1 MSDPKLLTICGS
13 LRAGSFNRKL
23 LAEAVTQFGPADL
36 SDANLRL
43 PLFDGDL
50 QAEHGIPDEVETL
63 AQQIRDAD
71 GIIISS
77 PEYNKGITGVL
88 KNALDWISR
97 VEGAVFKDKPVA
109 LMSAANGRSG
119 GETAQYMTRA
129 CLIPLQPRLINGNFV
144 LIAAA
149 SREFE
154 NGALENER
162 YLANVQALMQSLRTE
177 INRT

>member
-23 LAEAVTQFGPADL
+23 LAEAVTQFGPADV

-50 QAEHGIPDEVETL
+50 QAEYGIPDEVETL

-109 LMSAANGRSG
+109 LMTAANGRSG

-129 CLIPLQPRLINGNFV
+129 CLIPLQPRLINGTFV

-154 NGALENER
+154 NGVLENER